1 MSGMIRYEL
10 LVPNISN
17 CSLIARDIQVAIVLG
32 GDT

>member
-1 MSGMIRYEL
+1 MTGMIRYEL

-17 CSLIARDIQVAIVLG
+17 SSLIARYIQVAIVLG